1 MERMELE
8 LIMRLKNTR
17 ALEDAASGEL
27 EKAFND
33 PNPDPKAFAL
43 QQKKMSKT
51 SSSNPRFK

>member
-1 MERMELE
+1 MEKMELE

-33 PNPDPKAFAL
+33 PNPDPKAFAA

-51 SSSNPRFK
+51 S